1 MEVSEPPGSSA
12 RTQLAARTRR
22 RRQSGGLHDRSHH
35 FLTPGFMV
43 TVLIYSFAGASR
55 GGFDSLGGA
64 VVGGILVGLVE
75 TMLGGYIDVIGTGSA
90 RATVLGV
97 IVVVLVVR
105 PNGLFGSKRVER
117 A

>member
-1 MEVSEPPGSSA
+1 
-12 RTQLAARTRR
+12 
-22 RRQSGGLHDRSHH
+22 
-35 FLTPGFMV
+35 MV
-43 TVLIYSFAGASR
+43 TVLIYSFAVASR

-75 TMLGGYIDVIGTGSA
+75 TMLGGYIDVIGSELA
-90 RATVLGV
+90 RATALGV
-97 IVVVLVVR
+97 IVVVLLVR